1 MTTWPRRSHRHL
13 GPALVACVVFLVLL
27 SLARSV
33 DVPRTGYGIKS
44 DEATYVAMALSVAY
58 DGDLTYRKTGSRAV
72 RRPVSQR
79 TERHL
84 PEARQAPARR
94 IRRAVPL
101 RAPVKRDDANPD
113 RLYYGKAFIY
123 PVLAAPLVRLYGL
136 NGLLIANVLLLAMA
150 VVCAYVFLAA
160 QSPPAS
166 AALFTSAFF
175 GAAALPVY
183 GAFLMPDIFNLAVV
197 LLAYFLWLY
206 KEVRAQD
213 VVRLKP
219 DTTYEPTPVVVS
231 GTGVVSGF
239 SRTISNASV
248 RL

>member
-1 MTTWPRRSHRHL
+1 M
-13 GPALVACVVFLVLL
+13 
-27 SLARSV
+27 
-33 DVPRTGYGIKS
+33 
-44 DEATYVAMALSVAY
+44 
-58 DGDLTYRKTGSRAV
+58 
-72 RRPVSQR
+72 
-79 TERHL
+79 
-84 PEARQAPARR
+84 
-94 IRRAVPL
+94 
-101 RAPVKRDDANPD
+101 
-113 RLYYGKAFIY
+113 
-123 PVLAAPLVRLYGL
+123 LAAPLVRLYGL
-136 NGLLIANVLLLAMA
+136 NGLLIFNVLLLAMA

-219 DTTYEPTPVVVS
+219 DATPNRLYEPTPVVV
-231 GTGVVSGF
+231 V
-239 SRTISNASV
+239 RYRRSV